1 MNTEQKLNKALC
13 DTISIKDRLE
23 STAPYFVD
31 ERGYKW
37 PFKAIR
43 VVIQVDRSIMSVK
56 LTIGH
61 WESPDVGNTV
71 FYIGPYATKIDCLNR
86 FNHLNCEELHGGLI
100 EEIYAKY
107 LAEYETFVRE
117 SRISS

>member
-1 MNTEQKLNKALC
+1 MNTEQKLNEALC
-13 DTISIKDRLE
+13 RIISIKDTLE
-23 STAPYFVD
+23 SACPNFVD

-37 PFKAIR
+37 PFKAVR

-71 FYIGPYATKIDCLNR
+71 FYIGPYATKIDLKNR
-86 FNHLNCEELHGGLI
+86 WIHLNCEELHRGLI
-100 EEIYAKY
+100 EEIYANY
-107 LAEYETFVRE
+107 LLEYETFVRE
-117 SRISS
+117 SRIS